1 MDIQQEQLASLA
13 TPVNI
18 CADKY
23 KSKAFY
29 YIGIILSILV
39 ILFLTIFLTYVLI
52 NDLVLIKKPTKIQK
66 QDDDNVDEYT
76 RNYNYVNQNY
86 NIDIDDLNRY

>member
-1 MDIQQEQLASLA
+1 MNTEQQASLA

-18 CADKY
+18 CVDKY

-29 YIGIILSILV
+29 YIGIILLVLV
-39 ILFLTIFLTYVLI
+39 ILFLTIFLTYVLT
-52 NDLVLIKKPTKIQK
+52 NDLVLMKKPIKIKK
-66 QDDDNVDEYT
+66 QDNDNVDEYT
-76 RNYNYVNQNY
+76 KNYNYVDQNY